1 MSSLY
6 SDSFALRN
14 GELCAENIPL
24 SKLAETVGTPSY
36 VYSRAAIEAAWNGYA
51 KPLADIPHKI
61 CFAVKANS
69 NLGVLNVLAELGAGF
84 DIVSVGE
91 LERVLAAGGDAG
103 KVVFSG
109 VGKQEHEVRRA
120 LEVGV
125 WCFNIES
132 IPELDRLQTI
142 AADMGKTARISLRVN
157 PNVDAQTHPY
167 ISTGLKDNKFGVD
180 IDRADEI
187 YERAHSLPNIE
198 VTGVDCHIGSQLTS
212 LDPFL
217 DALDILLAL
226 VDRLSDKGIVL
237 SHLDLGG
244 GLGVTYKDE
253 QPPATEDF
261 IAAVRERVG
270 DRKLALVFEP
280 GRSII
285 ANAGI
290 LLTKVEMLKP
300 TEHKNF
306 AVIDAAMNDLIRPAL
321 YGSWHDIVP
330 VQPRE
335 GEGLVYDIV
344 GPVCETSDFLGKN
357 RILNLED
364 GDLLAVMSAG
374 AYGMV
379 MASNF
384 NTRGRPAE
392 VLVSGDKAS
401 IVRRR
406 ETLADQLALESLP
419 GEASCF

>member
-1 MSSLY
+1 MSE
-6 SDSFALRN
+6 SFSWID
-14 GELCAENIPL
+14 GELHAEGVPL
-24 SKLAETVGTPSY
+24 SKIAETVGTPSY
-36 VYSRAAIEAAWNGYA
+36 IYSRAAIETAWNGYA
-51 KPLADIPHKI
+51 KPLADVSHKI
-61 CFAVKANS
+61 CYAVKANS
-69 NLGVLNVLAELGAGF
+69 NLGVLNVLAKLGAGF

-91 LERVLAAGGDAG
+91 LERVLAAGGDARN
-103 KVVFSG
+103 VVFSG

-120 LEVGV
+120 LDAGV

-132 IPELDRLQTI
+132 IPELDRLQAI
-142 AADMGKTARISLRVN
+142 AADMGKTANVSLRVN
-157 PNVDAQTHPY
+157 PNVDARTHPY

-180 IDRADEI
+180 IDCAEEI
-187 YERAHSLPNIE
+187 YERAQSLPNIE

-212 LDPFL
+212 LEPYL

-226 VDRLSDKGIVL
+226 VDRLADKGIVL

-244 GLGVTYKDE
+244 GLGVTYKNE
-253 QPPATEDF
+253 QPPATEDL
-261 IAAVRERVG
+261 ITAVRKHVG
-270 DRKLALVFEP
+270 DRKLTLVFEP
-280 GRSII
+280 GRSIV

-290 LLTKVEMLKP
+290 LLTKVEMLKH

-306 AVIDAAMNDLIRPAL
+306 AVIDGAMNDLIRPAL

-330 VQPRE
+330 VKPRE

-357 RILNLED
+357 RTLTLKD
-364 GDLLAVMSAG
+364 GDLLAIMSAG

-392 VLVSGDKAS
+392 VLVSGDKAD

-406 ETLADQLALESLP
+406 ETLADQLALELLP
-419 GEASCF
+419 GEKACF